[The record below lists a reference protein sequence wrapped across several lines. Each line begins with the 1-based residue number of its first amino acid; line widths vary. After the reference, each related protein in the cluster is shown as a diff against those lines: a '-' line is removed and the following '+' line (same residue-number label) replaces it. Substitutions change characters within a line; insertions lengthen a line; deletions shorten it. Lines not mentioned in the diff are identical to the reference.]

1 MFFFSC
7 IYFPTNNIFL
17 FLWSKATLLKY
28 CLYLFLV
35 SAVNSYTL
43 EDLSCPKLVTITF
56 RQSRNLM
63 WPLMSSNWVWTGLCP
78 YSRFYKEFF
87 LRTNVFCLVIP
98 CPSRVPSPCPLLL
111 LLPTPPGRK
120 GFLLWRICGI
130 TLGSPRYRSLLS
142 TLRSI
147 ALAQPTES
155 FYYVGYHHILRV

>member
-1 MFFFSC
+1 MFIFSC
-7 IYFPTNNIFL
+7 IYFPTNDIFL

-56 RQSRNLM
+56 RQSRNLV
-63 WPLMSSNWVWTGLCP
+63 WPLVWTGLCLS
-78 YSRFYKEFF
+78 SRFCKEFLF
-87 LRTNVFCLVIP
+87 LLTNVFCLVIP
-98 CPSRVPSPCPLLL
+98 CPSKVLSPYPLLL
-111 LLPTPPGRK
+111 LLPTPPDRK

-130 TLGSPRYRSLLS
+130 TLGSPGYRSLLS

-147 ALAQPTES
+147 ALAPPTES
-155 FYYVGYHHILRV
+155 FYYVGYHHIFRV